1 MNYLKNRYTNWNFP
15 HFTEFRQFQ
24 TVETSCTGLLFH
36 HARPQDFVKSQWIC
50 FTPIC
55 FTIYRVILAILLFV
69 WIIFDFTRET
79 IKYFNYVGYTWITYA
94 TNWAF
99 IAFTLIHIS
108 LATYCLIYNIK
119 YPNNEP
125 KFYQPL
131 WFMYNLS
138 STSMFVIC
146 VLFWFELSNS
156 PLDVFASWQSR
167 VKHSLTAILVLID
180 TCLCA
185 IPVRMIHVIYPFLAG
200 FIYCLFTYLF
210 WLLGG
215 SGPYNKGQIYPAIN
229 WSTPQ
234 STVLACLGGLMTT
247 ILCHVILYTIY
258 FVRVNVSA
266 KFGGRGYMLIEESTE
281 RHGYDNHEFEL
292 GEDTSRQEG
301 KTSKIQNPKTEY
313 QKYGTVG

>member
-1 MNYLKNRYTNWNFP
+1 MVNC
-15 HFTEFRQFQ
+15 TEFRQFQ

-36 HARPQDFVKSQWIC
+36 HARPQDFVRSQWIC

-55 FTIYRVILAILLFV
+55 FTIYRVILAILLFI
-69 WIIFDFTRET
+69 WMICDFTRET
-79 IKYFNYVGYTWITYA
+79 IKYFNYVGYTWVTYA

-119 YPNNEP
+119 YPNNKP

-138 STSMFVIC
+138 STSIFVIC

-156 PLDVFASWQSR
+156 PLG
-167 VKHSLTAILVLID
+167 
-180 TCLCA
+180 
-185 IPVRMIHVIYPFLAG
+185 PF
-200 FIYCLFTYLF
+200 
-210 WLLGG
+210 
-215 SGPYNKGQIYPAIN
+215 NNGQIYPAID

-234 STVLACLGGLMTT
+234 STILVCLGGLIAT

-292 GEDTSRQEG
+292 GEDASKQEG

-313 QKYGTVG
+313 QKYGTVE